1 MSDAA
6 EGGRSSAKGG
16 RSSAAVGA
24 PRRRNPFAGLL
35 VGLNAIG
42 TVWIFVLM
50 LVINADVFGRTVFSS
65 PLPGVPELVRLSIVG
80 IVFLQIGYTLRS
92 GRITRVESLSIA
104 LARRWPR
111 FALLMQGCYSLCGAA
126 LFVILFVSCRPI
138 FVRAWI
144 NGDYAGVEGYV
155 TYPFWPIYLIL
166 LIGCACSAVQY
177 LVFAWNEFSPALGGR
192 GAAVGGSEH
201 AP

>member
-1 MSDAA
+1 MSGVPA
-6 EGGRSSAKGG
+6 EGGPSTAS
-16 RSSAAVGA
+16 A
-24 PRRRNPFAGLL
+24 PRRRNLFAGLL

-50 LVINADVFGRTVFSS
+50 LVINADVIGRTAFSA

-92 GRITRVESLSIA
+92 GRITRVESFSDKLE
-104 LARRWPR
+104 RRWPR
-111 FALLMQGCYSLCGAA
+111 FALAMQGCYSLLGAA
-126 LFVILFVSCRPI
+126 LFIILFVSCRPI
-138 FVRAWI
+138 FVRAWT

-166 LIGCACSAVQY
+166 LIGCACSGLQY
-177 LVFAWNEFSPALGGR
+177 LAFARDEFSRAFGR
-192 GAAVGGSEH
+192 RGVADGNRER

>member
-6 EGGRSSAKGG
+6 GGGRSSAGGG
-16 RSSAAVGA
+16 RSSASA
-24 PRRRNPFAGLL
+24 PRLRRVFAGLL

-50 LVINADVFGRTVFSS
+50 LVINADVFGRTAFSA

-92 GRITRVESLSIA
+92 GRITRVESFSAKLY
-104 LARRWPR
+104 RRWPR
-111 FALLMQGCYSLCGAA
+111 FALAMQGCYSLLGAA

-138 FVRAWI
+138 FARAWT

-166 LIGCACSAVQY
+166 LVGCACSALQY
-177 LVFAWNEFSPALGGR
+177 LVFARDEFSRAFGRQAAPA
-192 GAAVGGSEH
+192 AEMGS

>member
-1 MSDAA
+1 MSGVPAA
-6 EGGRSSAKGG
+6 GS
-16 RSSAAVGA
+16 A
-24 PRRRNPFAGLL
+24 PRRRSVFAALL
-35 VGLNAIG
+35 VGLNAVG

-50 LVINADVFGRTVFSS
+50 LVINVDVLGRTVFSA

-92 GRITRVESLSIA
+92 GRITRVESFSASLE
-104 LARRWPR
+104 RRWRR
-111 FALLMQGCYSLCGAA
+111 FALLMRGCYSLLGAA
-126 LFVILFVSCRPI
+126 LFGILFVSCRPI

-166 LIGCACSAVQY
+166 LIGCACSALQY
-177 LVFAWNEFSPALGGR
+177 LVFARDEFSRAFGRRAATALSR
-192 GAAVGGSEH
+192 ER

>member
-1 MSDAA
+1 MSDPAEGGLSSAA
-6 EGGRSSAKGG
+6 GGRSSAVG
-16 RSSAAVGA
+16 GA
-24 PRRRNPFAGLL
+24 PRRRNLFAGLL
-35 VGLNAIG
+35 IGLNAIG

-50 LVINADVFGRTVFSS
+50 LVINADVFGRTVFSA

-111 FALLMQGCYSLCGAA
+111 FALIMQGCYSLCGAA

-138 FVRAWI
+138 FVRAWT

-166 LIGCACSAVQY
+166 LIGCACSALQY
-177 LVFAWNEFSPALGGR
+177 LAFARDEFSGAFGRR
-192 GAAVGGSEH
+192 GAVDAGG
-201 AP
+201 AR

>member
-6 EGGRSSAKGG
+6 S
-16 RSSAAVGA
+16 A
-24 PRRRNPFAGLL
+24 PRRRKLFAGLL

-50 LVINADVFGRTVFSS
+50 IVINADVIGRTAFSA

-92 GRITRVESLSIA
+92 GRITRVESFAAA
-104 LARRWPR
+104 LERRWPC
-111 FALLMQGCYSLCGAA
+111 FALLMQGCYSLLGAA

-138 FVRAWI
+138 FMRAWT

-166 LIGCACSAVQY
+166 LIGCACSALQY
-177 LVFAWNEFSPALGGR
+177 LAFAWDEFSRAFGR
-192 GAAVGGSEH
+192 RGVADRNRER

>member
-1 MSDAA
+1 MSGVPAA
-6 EGGRSSAKGG
+6 EGSSAG
-16 RSSAAVGA
+16 SA
-24 PRRRNPFAGLL
+24 PRRRNVFAALL
-35 VGLNAIG
+35 VGLNAVG

-50 LVINADVFGRTVFSS
+50 LVINADVFGRTAFSA

-92 GRITRVESLSIA
+92 GRITRVESFSDKLE
-104 LARRWPR
+104 RRWPR
-111 FALLMQGCYSLCGAA
+111 FALAMRVCYSLLGAA
-126 LFVILFVSCRPI
+126 LFTILFVSCRPI
-138 FVRAWI
+138 FVRAWT

-166 LIGCACSAVQY
+166 LIGCACSAAQY
-177 LVFAWNEFSPALGGR
+177 LVFAWGEFSRAFGQVR
-192 GAAVGGSEH
+192 TAEAER